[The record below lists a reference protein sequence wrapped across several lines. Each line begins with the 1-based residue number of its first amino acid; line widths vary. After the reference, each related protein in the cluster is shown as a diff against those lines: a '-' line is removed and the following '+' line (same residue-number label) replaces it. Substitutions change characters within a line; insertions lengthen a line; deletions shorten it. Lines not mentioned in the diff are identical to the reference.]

1 MEPSGTMTEVVENE
15 EEIEMWKIRKVRA
28 VVLAPHPRASVKK
41 STAIARAI

>member
-1 MEPSGTMTEVVENE
+1 MTEMVENE